1 MSGKSSQSGM
11 NARPIPAPTGAAILQ
26 VNDLTVH
33 FPVPGRG
40 GSRVHAVDGV
50 SFVVRRGASFGI
62 VGESG
67 SGKSTTAQ
75 GIMRLVPATAGH
87 VVLDGEDILGL
98 RGARLRQ
105 ARRHI

>member
-1 MSGKSSQSGM
+1 M
-11 NARPIPAPTGAAILQ
+11 NIRSAVAGTNAVLQ
-26 VNDLTVH
+26 IRDLVIH
-33 FPVPGRG
+33 FPIAGGG
-40 GSRVHAVDGV
+40 GSVVHAVDGV